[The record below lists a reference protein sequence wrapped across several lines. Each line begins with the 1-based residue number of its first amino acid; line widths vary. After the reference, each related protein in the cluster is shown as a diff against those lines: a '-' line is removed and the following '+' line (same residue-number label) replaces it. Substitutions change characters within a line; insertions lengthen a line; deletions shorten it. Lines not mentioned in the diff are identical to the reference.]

1 MTTRKPARRAARP
14 AATADQDAAAPASPP
29 TATARV
35 PSPPR
40 APAAPSAT
48 TRSPPQLKVVKDALA
63 DMKAVDARVLD
74 VRGLTD
80 ISDYMVIAS
89 GTSDRHVRSIADN
102 VVRMAKAAGVR
113 PFGVEGAKDGEWV
126 LVDLPDVM
134 VHVMLPRVR
143 EFYGLEQLWEPPPA
157 PKAAVGAG
165 GKPRRAAGS
174 RAPARAGNGAAA
186 RKGKATGTAA
196 RKAPRPGQGGP
207 RRRPPR
213 AG

>member
-14 AATADQDAAAPASPP
+14 AAPADQDAVVPASPP
-29 TATARV
+29 SAAAKVT
-35 PSPPR
+35 SPPR
-40 APAAPSAT
+40 VPAAT
-48 TRSPPQLKVVKDALA
+48 TRPPPQLKVVKEALA

-102 VVRMAKAAGVR
+102 VVRMAKSAGVR

-157 PKAAVGAG
+157 PKASAVVG
-165 GKPRRAAGS
+165 GKPRRAAGA
-174 RAPARAGNGAAA
+174 RKPARAGSGAAA
-186 RKGKATGTAA
+186 QGKASGAAA
-196 RKAPRPGQGGP
+196 RKAPRTAQGGP

>member
-14 AATADQDAAAPASPP
+14 AAPADQVSAAPASPP
-29 TATARV
+29 NSTSRV
-35 PSPPR
+35 PSPPK

-48 TRSPPQLKVVKDALA
+48 TRAPPQLKIVKDALA

-102 VVRMAKAAGVR
+102 VLRMAKAAGVR

-165 GKPRRAAGS
+165 AVGKPRRAAGS

-186 RKGKATGTAA
+186 RKVKATGTAP
-196 RKAPRPGQGGP
+196 RGAPRGGP

>member
-1 MTTRKPARRAARP
+1 MTRP
-14 AATADQDAAAPASPP
+14 
-29 TATARV
+29 
-35 PSPPR
+35 
-40 APAAPSAT
+40 
-48 TRSPPQLKVVKDALA
+48 PPQLKVVKDALA
-63 DMKAVDARVLD
+63 DMKAVDARILD

-80 ISDYMVIAS
+80 ISDYMVVAS

-102 VVRMAKAAGVR
+102 VVRLAKAAGVR

-157 PKAAVGAG
+157 PKPAVGAG
-165 GKPRRAAGS
+165 AAGKPRRAAGS
-174 RAPARAGNGAAA
+174 RAPTRGGKSAAT
-186 RKGKATGTAA
+186 RKGKSAGPAA
-196 RKAPRPGQGGP
+196 RGGPRGAPGGP

>member
-14 AATADQDAAAPASPP
+14 AAPADPDAVVPASPP
-29 TATARV
+29 SATAKV

-40 APAAPSAT
+40 APAVT
-48 TRSPPQLKVVKDALA
+48 TRPPPQLKVVKEALA

-102 VVRMAKAAGVR
+102 VVRMAKSAGVR

-143 EFYGLEQLWEPPPA
+143 EFYGLEQLWEPA
-157 PKAAVGAG
+157 PKASAVAGAGAG

-174 RAPARAGNGAAA
+174 RKPARAGNAAA
-186 RKGKATGTAA
+186 GQGKASGTAA
-196 RKAPRPGQGGP
+196 RKAPRTAQGGP